1 MVDVLWL
8 HAQTRSPQLTRN
20 SKPTDMLRM
29 DQVLTIRF
37 GQQKTLATDVDY
49 LY

>member
-1 MVDVLWL
+1 MCFGCMLKPV
-8 HAQTRSPQLTRN
+8 HPQLTQN

-37 GQQKTLATDVDY
+37 GQQKTLANDMDY